1 MKLLIADDSLTQR
14 VMLQSIVQKWGFT
27 PVMAE
32 NGQQALDVLSNDDC
46 PQLLLLDWEMPGV
59 DGLQVCKAVRERED
73 GDQFYILL
81 LTGRTET
88 SDIIQGLESGAND
101 YVAKPFE
108 NTELKARLDN
118 GHKLI
123 GLQSQLQ
130 RANKLLEKYRER
142 AAGS

>member
-1 MKLLIADDSLTQR
+1 LKLLIADDSLTQR
-14 VMLQSIVQKWGFT
+14 VMLQAIVGKWGFT

-32 NGQQALDVLSNDDC
+32 NGQQALDVLSSDDC

-59 DGLQVCKAVRERED
+59 DGLQVCESVRERED

-88 SDIIQGLESGAND
+88 GDIIKGLEAGAND

-108 NTELKARLDN
+108 NAELKARLDN

-123 GLQSQLQ
+123 GLQNQLQ
-130 RANKLLEKYRER
+130 RANQLLDKYRDR